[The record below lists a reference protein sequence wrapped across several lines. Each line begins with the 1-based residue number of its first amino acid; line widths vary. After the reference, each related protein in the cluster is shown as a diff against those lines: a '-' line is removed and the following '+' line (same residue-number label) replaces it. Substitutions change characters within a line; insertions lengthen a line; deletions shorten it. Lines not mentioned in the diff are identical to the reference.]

1 MSTFSILLA
10 LACAICIAG
19 LIRRYARHRA
29 RLFAPPGKPR
39 AESAQT
45 AHRPPSG
52 IAGRM
57 GRAARS
63 AARSFAAAVTD
74 VLFLWRTARTGP
86 YRWLAHT
93 LILSGFTGLLLFHA
107 LDDIISYPYIAGYE
121 STLDPWQW
129 LRNLF
134 GAMVLCGAGLALL
147 RRLRTPALRRLSRMQ
162 DWLLLAAVAGIVAS
176 GFALEAVKIISPHVF
191 TRMTDEYFLPQD
203 ETELPALRAYW
214 SAVNGVMFT
223 PPASTDP
230 ALVEQGAQLNEN
242 NCAYCHAETA
252 SAFVSRALATAVSPA
267 AAPLNNARADQ
278 LLWYL
283 HVGLALLALACMP
296 YGKFLHP
303 IATPLNLV
311 ARQGSRNAA
320 GPPDGR
326 ADGLTH
332 GPTVSPTSRMT
343 VSPATDPAVVPITGP
358 AVVPMT
364 GPAVDPMSGQTNGPA
379 QPPSPPSPSAAH
391 RRLGLEACTR
401 CGECSLHCSVAPA
414 YTVVGNPNILP
425 SEKLLSLRRYT
436 EGSLLPAATDAFAEG
451 SRICTECLRCTDI
464 CPSGINLQ
472 DLWLASKSSL
482 KKEELDGPNTT
493 IRQCS
498 AAQWANVLGAQ
509 GKSRFEQEKGDGLAD
524 RAESFWGCVQ
534 CTTCTS
540 VCPVVAVCEAPAKD
554 LDLMPQQI
562 MNLLRMGLKDEAL
575 GVRMVWSCTTCYK
588 CQEHCP
594 QDVPVADILFELRQI
609 ATERLKERRLTSC
622 PLPGVPPVRI
632 APANGAVTQGTPLGQ
647 DTAGPLHTT
656 SAAHTAHKKPSDP
669 GTGTP
674 A

>member
-10 LACAICIAG
+10 LVCAICIAG

-29 RLFAPPGKPR
+29 RLFAPPGKTR

-45 AHRPPSG
+45 AHNPPPG
-52 IAGRM
+52 LAGRM

-63 AARSFAAAVTD
+63 AARSLAAAVTD
-74 VLFLWRTARTGP
+74 VLLLWRTARTSP

-93 LILSGFTGLLLFHA
+93 LILSGFTGLLVFHA

-134 GAMVLCGAGLALL
+134 GAMVLCGAGLAVL
-147 RRLRTPALRRLSRMQ
+147 RRLRTPALRRLSRVQ
-162 DWLLLAAVAGIVAS
+162 DWLLLAAVAGIVGS

-203 ETELPALRAYW
+203 ETELAALRAYW
-214 SAVNGVMFT
+214 STVNGVIFT

-230 ALVEQGAQLNEN
+230 ALLEQGAQLNEN
-242 NCAYCHAETA
+242 NCVYCHAETA

-320 GPPDGR
+320 GPADIPADIPTDTPPDI
-326 ADGLTH
+326 
-332 GPTVSPTSRMT
+332 PTKAPAAATASPP
-343 VSPATDPAVVPITGP
+343 SPV
-358 AVVPMT
+358 
-364 GPAVDPMSGQTNGPA
+364 
-379 QPPSPPSPSAAH
+379 SPPSPSGAQ

-609 ATERLKERRLTSC
+609 ATERFKERRLTSC
-622 PLPGVPPVRI
+622 PLPAVSPVRI
-632 APANGAVTQGTPLGQ
+632 PPVDGGT
-647 DTAGPLHTT
+647 GPTGPTMATT
-656 SAAHTAHKKPSDP
+656 STAATVATAATVTNPGTALEPNTAPAAHTGTSDP
-669 GTGTP
+669 STGTP